1 MREREREVS
10 RTETRRLRKGFKAL
24 VRRFSVSER
33 ADVQCCGMTVAQGA
47 ALEALAE
54 GGMRLGA
61 LGRRL
66 GIAPSTLTR
75 NLARLLETGLVARVE
90 DREDRRSARVELT
103 RDGRQ
108 VAERME
114 AIEDAFA
121 AAILRRL
128 PHERRE
134 RALEGLADLLE
145 AVRAET
151 EACCPGAYD
160 HLVEG
165 AVGCGSSK
173 QGMEEVCS

>member
-1 MREREREVS
+1 MEDQQSDVGQAQ
-10 RTETRRLRKGFKAL
+10 TRRLRKGFKAL

-54 GGMRLGA
+54 GGMRLGE

-75 NLARLLETGLVARVE
+75 NLVRLLETGLVARVE

-103 RDGRQ
+103 RDGRR

-128 PHERRE
+128 PPERRE

-165 AVGCGSSK
+165 VASCRSSK
-173 QGMEEVCS
+173 QGIQEVCS